1 MASLMRQEIFSEPK
15 VLLNTIKNCNK
26 VIPEIIKVVKEK
38 NLTNFCT
45 MARGTSDNA
54 TTVFGYLLPILAN
67 KVPSRFFL
75 STYTVYNSTLD
86 LKDTLFI
93 IVSQSGMS
101 KDTIKVMRD
110 AIRDGATVV
119 GITNN
124 PESPVAKEAHFHI
137 YLDVE
142 EEKSVAATKTYISE
156 LFALEMLAEAL
167 GGGIKADYTKIAND
181 INEILDLCD
190 TEIKDIAKDIVD
202 KNNYLILSRSSCLGS
217 ADELCLKLTECCYLF
232 AKSFSSA
239 TFMHGPLSLL
249 TEGTNLILFAP
260 NSKNTQEY
268 IDMAKRAKDKG
279 ANLIAFSD
287 IPEVLSLASYKVKMP
302 RTDLITAPIFYGVA
316 ASLLALNIGE
326 AKGYNVDA
334 PRNLNKV
341 TVTL

>member
-1 MASLMRQEIFSEPK
+1 MESLMRQEIFSEPR
-15 VLLNTIKNCNK
+15 VIRNTIKNCNK
-26 VIPEIIKVVKEK
+26 VIPEIIIAVKEQ
-38 NLTNFCT
+38 NVTHCCM

-54 TTVFGYLLPILAN
+54 CTVFSYLLPILAG
-67 KVPSRFFL
+67 KVPSSIFP
-75 STYTVYNSTLD
+75 STYTVYNCNLN
-86 LKDTLFI
+86 LKNTLFI

-101 KDTIKVMRD
+101 KDTIKVMHD
-110 AIRDGATVV
+110 AKRDGALVV

-124 PESPVAKEAHFHI
+124 LESDVAKESHFHI

-142 EEKSVAATKTYISE
+142 EEKSVAATKTYIAE
-156 LFALEMLAEAL
+156 LFALDMLAEAL
-167 GGGIKADYTKIAND
+167 GGEINNDYEALADRINDVLDLDNEIKEIAEGIAN
-181 INEILDLCD
+181 E
-190 TEIKDIAKDIVD
+190 
-202 KNNYLILSRSSCLGS
+202 NNFLILSRSSTLGS

-249 TEGTNLILFAP
+249 TTNTNLIMFAP

-268 IDMAKRAKDKG
+268 IDMATRAKEKG

-302 RTDLITAPIFYGVA
+302 RTDMITAPVLYGVA

-326 AKGYNVDA
+326 AKGYNVDS